1 MITVGV
7 FNHCQ
12 ADSARSEFRS
22 HLLCESFDLLRTIR
36 LLQLTQIFDQLV
48 GQRGIA
54 APERLNGFSHSS

>member
-12 ADSARSEFRS
+12 ADNARSEFRG

-54 APERLNGFSHSS
+54 AP